1 MATAAERMTA
11 SHKPASIARLWARVR
26 ADRRDSAGRAFR
38 QMDRDKAHQM
48 KRDESPLTYE
58 L

>member
-11 SHKPASIARLWARVR
+11 SHKPASIARLWAKVR
-26 ADRRDSAGRAFR
+26 GDHRDVAGRAFR
-38 QMDRDKAHQM
+38 QMDREKAHQM
-48 KRDESPLTYE
+48 KRDELPLTYE